1 MFCFYLVEMYSPTRK
16 SMTEHTRTHT
26 RIDFFSTSWQRP
38 KIRRAA
44 GASALAHSN
53 LRRFAPQEAN
63 DYDLCCRRERRRFRT
78 RVVGAQNEHQNG
90 AAKY

>member
-1 MFCFYLVEMYSPTRK
+1 MAHKAPCSYDVDSKMSLLM
-16 SMTEHTRTHT
+16 M
-26 RIDFFSTSWQRP
+26 DFFSTSWQRP